1 MANKI
6 VLNTKSDVNL
16 SGYDINIKEQDDTFT
31 ITKSSNNY
39 GVQPVK
45 MHQLT

>member
-31 ITKSSNNY
+31 VTKS
-39 GVQPVK
+39 
-45 MHQLT
+45 LET

>member
-16 SGYDINIKEQDDTFT
+16 SGYDINIKKQDDTFT
-31 ITKSSNNY
+31 PNLFKNT
-39 GVQPVK
+39 
-45 MHQLT
+45 